1 MKLLEM
7 MISQFGVKECQLART
22 NEDISRLCQQFDPEM
37 ISGYFRRKHLVGVGK
52 YKISPDIVYPT
63 EPWID
68 DKGNII
74 GIIISEERQELKD
87 LRIISERHEDKKW
100 KFMFDDI
107 LDVRLGTDIHQFL
120 CTK

>member
-7 MISQFGVKECQLART
+7 MVAQFGVKECQQAKSKD
-22 NEDISRLCQQFDPEM
+22 EISRLCQQFDPEM
-37 ISGYFRRKHLVGVGK
+37 ISGYFKRKHLVGVGQ

-74 GIIISEERQELKD
+74 GIVIYEEQQNINNF
-87 LRIISERHEDKKW
+87 RIISERCENKMW
-100 KFMFDDI
+100 KFLFDDM
-107 LDVRLGTDIHQFL
+107 LDVRVGTEIHQFL
-120 CTK
+120 CTE